1 MAASAFALVGTA
13 QRSIDL
19 SIESIDKPTQ
29 IVSNKGFDLQFTVK
43 NNGTDTV
50 KTSDSIWY
58 RMIIAN
64 QIVVPGNGF
73 LFTMAKA
80 MNPGDTQLISVKIA
94 NFGLNITGS
103 ALANFCVHG
112 YCINRSDDSVKVELG
127 TGTQNNIFCQQIQFG
142 YYAGVATAEDL
153 GSISMFPNPATDK
166 VNLTYSLSK
175 NQTVS
180 VRLMDATGRQVSNI
194 NNENQQAGMHT
205 EEINTSNLAN
215 GIYHYQVTIGN
226 QTSTGKVVVVH

>member
-29 IVSNKGFDLQFTVK
+29 LVSNTGFDLQFTVK

-64 QIVVPGNGF
+64 QIFVPGNGF

-80 MNPGDTQLISVKIA
+80 MNPGDTQMISIKIP
-94 NFGLNITGS
+94 NFGLSITGS
-103 ALANFCVHG
+103 ALANFCIYG
-112 YCINRSDDSVKVELG
+112 FCINRSDDSVKVELG
-127 TGTQNNIFCQQIQFG
+127 NGTQNNILCKQIQFG
-142 YYAGVATAEDL
+142 WYAGLAGAEDL
-153 GSISMFPNPATDK
+153 GSISMFPNPANDI

-175 NQTVS
+175 NQPVS
-180 VRLMDATGRQVSNI
+180 VRLMDATGRQVSQM

-205 EEINTSNLAN
+205 EELNTANLAN

-226 QTSTGKVVVVH
+226 QTSTGKIVVAH